1 MKTIIVPTDFSAVA
15 TNALHYAIDMARSID
30 ASLLV
35 LNVYQVPV
43 TFTEV
48 PVIALSLDEI
58 KQISEEKMAA
68 LKKKIDEKTGGALK
82 VYTECRLGDVV
93 DEIESVSKS
102 IQPLTIVM
110 GTKGQSTVERLF
122 LGSNTLTAIRHLS
135 FPILVV
141 PPDATFKPIRR
152 IGFACDFEKVV
163 DSTPV
168 KPIHQFCNAFNASLY
183 VLNVDHKNKHFTPGT
198 PEESLL
204 LHTMIEDLN
213 PTYHFIDDSD
223 IEMGIQDFAKKNDIN
238 LIITIPKKH
247 KLLDSLFQR
256 SHSKDLIFHAHLP
269 ILCIH
274 E

>member
-1 MKTIIVPTDFSAVA
+1 MKTIIVPTDFSDVA
-15 TNALHYAIDMARSID
+15 NNALNYAVDMARSID
-30 ASLLV
+30 ASLLIV
-35 LNVYQVPV
+35 NVYQVPV

-68 LKKKIDEKTGGALK
+68 LKKKVEDRAGGGLK
-82 VYTECRLGDVV
+82 IYTECRLGDVV
-93 DEIESVSKS
+93 DEIESVARS

-110 GTKGQSTVERLF
+110 GTKGQSSVERLF

-135 FPILVV
+135 YPILVV
-141 PPDATFKPIRR
+141 PPDASFQPIRR
-152 IGFACDFEKVV
+152 IGFACDFDKVV
-163 DSTPV
+163 ESTPV
-168 KPIHQFCNAFNASLY
+168 KPIHQFCTAFQAKLY

-204 LHTMIEDLN
+204 LHTMIEDLS

-223 IEMGIQDFAKKNDIN
+223 IELGIEEFAKKNDLN

-256 SHSKDLIFHAHLP
+256 SHTKDLIFHAHLP